1 MATGRSNLLEEVRA
15 FALAL
20 PEVTEE
26 PHFEKASF
34 RVRGKIFATMPQGGA
49 YLHVFVDEWAVQSC
63 VTEDPAAYEELTWGG
78 RLAGLRINLGM
89 AQAQPVL
96 ELVEEAWR
104 RKAPK
109 RLQQLRIGES

>member
-34 RVRGKIFATMPQGGA
+34 RVRGKIFATVPQGGA

>member
-34 RVRGKIFATMPQGGA
+34 RVRGRIFATMPQGGA

>member
-34 RVRGKIFATMPQGGA
+34 RVRGKIFATVPQGGA

-63 VTEDPAAYEELTWGG
+63 VTDDPAAYEELTWGG

>member
-1 MATGRSNLLEEVRA
+1 
-15 FALAL
+15 
-20 PEVTEE
+20 
-26 PHFEKASF
+26 
-34 RVRGKIFATMPQGGA
+34 MPQGGA

-63 VTEDPAAYEELTWGG
+63 VTDDPAAYEELTWGG

-104 RKAPK
+104 RKALK

>member
-63 VTEDPAAYEELTWGG
+63 VTDDPAAYEELTWGG